1 MIKQYM
7 SFKPEIRAVIMDV
20 LIKLAGCAKPED
32 SPSEIIEETTVG
44 AELDRRAANETEA
57 EKSAV

>member
-1 MIKQYM
+1 M

-32 SPSEIIEETTVG
+32 SPSEITEETTVG
-44 AELDRRAANETEA
+44 AELDRRAASETLS